1 MHNDNKLSHRQQG
14 FTLVELMV
22 ALVIF
27 IVIMLGLLRGEIS
40 ALSTQSGN
48 LYRDE
53 ALRLAE
59 DELSRLKG
67 ELYSVASTSNALT
80 QRLWPASPAV
90 EPDCS
95 AVPTGA
101 NCPTLTV
108 RMRSGNVSFVR
119 TTQLTTIT
127 INSIEMK
134 RIDVAVGW
142 NQGNSTTILAPT
154 NGNHQ
159 ATLST
164 VIVRAD

>member
-1 MHNDNKLSHRQQG
+1 MCNDNKLSHRQQG

-22 ALVIF
+22 ALVVF

-67 ELYSVASTSNALT
+67 ELYTVASTSAALT

-101 NCPTLTV
+101 NCPTLAV
-108 RMRSGNVSFVR
+108 RMRSGNVFFVR

-127 INSIEMK
+127 INTIEMK

-142 NQGNSTTILAPT
+142 NQGNSTTTMAPT
-154 NGNHQ
+154 NRNHQ